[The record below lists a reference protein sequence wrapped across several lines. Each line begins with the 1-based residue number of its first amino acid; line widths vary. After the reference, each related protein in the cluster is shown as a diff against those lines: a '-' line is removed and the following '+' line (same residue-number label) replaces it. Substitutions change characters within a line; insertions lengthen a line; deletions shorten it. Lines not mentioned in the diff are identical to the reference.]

1 MDPELDF
8 ETLLQADNINA
19 ASALVEIASMSRVG
33 ILAAGADLN
42 EKRATQMERDADRLE
57 NRGKVNR
64 AEELRGNA
72 ERLREATTA
81 MKRQREKEQIRPLV
95 ASPSEAILQGRATAK
110 GRGKAGLKVSLIDKE
125 GNVLARTISG
135 ANGAF
140 TLKQKGVA
148 KTGTIVIEDIDGKI
162 LGEVQAPKLILAKSR
177 FVDLPVEKLKP
188 VQTYPPK
195 DTNLNVPKLV
205 GLDLKKAITVDLT
218 GLSIGEISLNYAPEE
233 AGLVIKQTPEPD
245 APASRGQSVD
255 LVVATG
261 KEKVDFVTA
270 QTLIRRDA
278 RIEKA
283 GVKPAQITKIEKLL
297 KLKTVQNVT
306 SLDDA
311 TFKEALKDST
321 DKTRAA
327 AELYRKVAMEIANRF
342 PSQG

>member
-19 ASALVEIASMSRVG
+19 ASALVEIAAMSRVG

-42 EKRATQMERDADRLE
+42 QKRATQLERDADRLE

-64 AEELRGNA
+64 AEELRSNA
-72 ERLREATTA
+72 VRLREATTA
-81 MKRQREKEQIRPLV
+81 MSKQREKEQIRPLV
-95 ASPSEAILQGRATAK
+95 ASPTEAILQGRATAK

-125 GNVLARTISG
+125 GNVLARTVSG
-135 ANGAF
+135 VNGAF

-148 KTGTIVIEDIDGKI
+148 KAGTVVIEDTDGKV
-162 LGEVQAPKLILAKSR
+162 LGEVQVPKPILAKSR
-177 FVDLPVEKLKP
+177 YVDLPVEKLKP

-195 DTNLNVPKLV
+195 DTTLKVPKLV
-205 GLDLKKAITVDLT
+205 GLDLKKAIAVDLA
-218 GLSIGEISLNYAPEE
+218 GLELGDISLDYAPEE
-233 AGLVIKQTPEPD
+233 AGRVIKQIPEPD
-245 APASRGQSVD
+245 APASKGQSVE
-255 LVVATG
+255 LVIATG
-261 KEKVDFVTA
+261 KEKADFVTA

-283 GVKPAQITKIEKLL
+283 GVKPAQLTNIEKLL
-297 KLKTVQNVT
+297 KLKTARNIT

-311 TFKEALKDST
+311 KFREALKDST
-321 DKTRAA
+321 DKTRKT
-327 AELYRKVAMEIANRF
+327 AELYRKVAIEVANRF